1 MNETV
6 YGFQDKRIRSPKLS
20 KEELDER
27 VWSVV
32 TPSLVKNIY
41 NHYANS
47 TSMGEPGEDTCVVGD
62 LLGWEEPPLLH
73 TAAGD
78 SDITTRRRTAV
89 WVVLTSKVMAF
100 RERKQ
105 SRIYKK
111 SKKTKKAAR
120 TTGLLQIINRLR
132 QRPFDASSPFDTTR
146 GEYNFRTNDRSR
158 ASPLVIDTTSKR
170 QN

>member
-1 MNETV
+1 MECGDTQYTETHL
-6 YGFQDKRIRSPKLS
+6 QPLCK
-20 KEELDER
+20 LDEHGGPR
-27 VWSVV
+27 GGHLRRRG
-32 TPSLVKNIY
+32 P
-41 NHYANS
+41 
-47 TSMGEPGEDTCVVGD
+47 PR
-62 LLGWEEPPLLH
+62 LGGTPLLH

-146 GEYNFRTNDRSR
+146 GENNFRTNDRSR
-158 ASPLVIDTTSKR
+158 ASPLVIDAISKR